1 MTEQNILKQDKH
13 YEHYKSDSMDVLGF
27 WLYIITD
34 CILFSTLFAGFV
46 VLRNNTFG
54 GTPIENL
61 VNIPYVFVETML
73 LLLSSFT
80 FGISILSLYKKS
92 PYKVMGWLMAT
103 FLFGLSFVFM
113 ELGEFRKMCLEGNTW
128 RSSASLSSFFTLVG
142 THGLHVSFGLLWML
156 VMIVQVFIY
165 RRSLHVVEKRLTY
178 LGIFWHFLDIV
189 WIFVFTIVYLLK
201 WR

>member
-1 MTEQNILKQDKH
+1 MTENNTLKHDKH
-13 YEHYKSDSMDVLGF
+13 HDHYESDSMDVFGF

-54 GTPIENL
+54 GASIESF
-61 VNIPYVFVETML
+61 VNVPYVFIETML

-80 FGISILSLYKKS
+80 FGIAILSLYKKS
-92 PYKVMGWLMAT
+92 PRKVIVWLAAT
-103 FLFGLSFVFM
+103 FLLGLSFVFM
-113 ELGEFRKMCLEGNTW
+113 ELNEFRNMCLEGNTW

-156 VMIVQVFIY
+156 VMIIQVFLY
-165 RRSLHVVEKRLTY
+165 RRNLHIVEKRLAY